1 MSKSKKIQQITDL
14 LAGRISRQD
23 ILSQRIYFKEKAV
36 KDGNIIYDR
45 TTYEG
50 REVASVPKGATIWN
64 ETKTYGH
71 E

>member
-23 ILSQRIYFKEKAV
+23 ILSQRIYFREKAM
-36 KDGNIIYDR
+36 KDGNILYDR

-50 REVASVPKGATIWN
+50 RVVDSVPKGATIWS

>member
-1 MSKSKKIQQITDL
+1 MSKSKKIQLLTDL

-23 ILSQRIYFKEKAV
+23 ILSQRIYFREKAT
-36 KDGNIIYDR
+36 KDGNIISDR
-45 TTYEG
+45 TTFEG
-50 REVASVPKGATIWN
+50 REVTTVPKGATIWN

>member
-14 LAGRISRQD
+14 LAGRITKED
-23 ILSQRIYFKEKAV
+23 ILSQRIYFREKAT

-50 REVASVPKGATIWN
+50 REVDSVPKGATIWS

>member
-23 ILSQRIYFKEKAV
+23 ILSQRIYFREKIEQ
-36 KDGNIIYDR
+36 DGTIVSDR
-45 TTYEG
+45 TTFEG
-50 REVASVPKGATIWN
+50 REVTTVPKGATIWN

>member
-1 MSKSKKIQQITDL
+1 MSKSKKIQQLTDL

-50 REVASVPKGATIWN
+50 REVDSVPKGATIWN